1 MAVQLFK
8 RTKQLELKVDEILD
22 LVSQSAMTFDQAIEN
37 YLSEGIGERFNMR
50 LDQMIALET
59 RGDELG
65 LAVELQMYNETLIP
79 DARGDVLTLLEALD
93 GILDS
98 FKSVLFYFSTE
109 VPEIPEELRQ
119 SFDDLAKLSCAG
131 VESLVLAARA
141 FFRDV
146 QTVNDH
152 LHKVH
157 FYEKDADV
165 LVTKIRKEIFLTE
178 LPLAN
183 KIHLRFFAERIV
195 WISDMAEDVAD
206 RLTIYAIKRT
216 I

>member
-22 LVSQSAMTFDQAIEN
+22 LVSQSSMAFEQAIDS
-37 YLSEGIGERFNMR
+37 YLSEGVDTRFNQR
-50 LDQMIALET
+50 LDQLVSLET

-65 LAVELQMYNETLIP
+65 LSVELELYHETLIP

-93 GILDS
+93 GIINS
-98 FKSVLFYFSTE
+98 FKGILFYFATE
-109 VPEIPEELRQ
+109 TPEIPDELRQ
-119 SFDDLAKLSCAG
+119 DFNDLTKLSCAT
-131 VESLVLAARA
+131 VEALVLAARA

-152 LHKVH
+152 IHKVH
-157 FYEKDADV
+157 YYEKEADV
-165 LVTKIRKEIFLTE
+165 LVTKLRREIFQKD

-195 WISDMAEDVAD
+195 WISDMAEEVAD
-206 RLTIYAIKRT
+206 KLTIYAIKRT

>member
-22 LVSQSAMTFDQAIEN
+22 LVSQSAMAFEQAIDA
-37 YLSEGIGERFNMR
+37 YLSEGIGAHFNQR
-50 LDQMIALET
+50 LDQMVTLET
-59 RGDELG
+59 RGDKLG
-65 LAVELQMYNETLIP
+65 LAVELQMYSETLIP
-79 DARGDVLTLLEALD
+79 DARGDVLTLLESLD
-93 GILDS
+93 SIIDS
-98 FKSVLFYFSTE
+98 FKGVLFYFATE
-109 VPEIPEELRQ
+109 APEIPDDLRQ
-119 SFDDLAKLSCAG
+119 DYGELAKLSCAAA
-131 VESLVLAARA
+131 EALVLAARA

-146 QTVNDH
+146 QTINDH

-157 FYEKDADV
+157 YYEKDADV
-165 LVTKIRKEIFLTE
+165 LVTKIRREIFLTE

-206 RLTIYAIKRT
+206 KLAIYAIKRT

>member
-22 LVSQSAMTFDQAIEN
+22 LVSQSAMAFEQAIDG
-37 YLSEGIGERFNMR
+37 YLSEGIGPRFNQR
-50 LDQMIALET
+50 LDQMVTLET
-59 RGDELG
+59 RGDKLG
-65 LAVELQMYNETLIP
+65 LAVELQMYSETLIP
-79 DARGDVLTLLEALD
+79 DARGDVLTLLESLD
-93 GILDS
+93 RIIDS
-98 FKSVLFYFSTE
+98 FKGVLFYFATE
-109 VPEIPEELRQ
+109 APEIPDDLRQ
-119 SFDDLAKLSCAG
+119 DYGELAKLSCAA
-131 VESLVLAARA
+131 VEALVLAARA

-146 QTVNDH
+146 QTINDH

-157 FYEKDADV
+157 YYEKDADV
-165 LVTKIRKEIFLTE
+165 LVTKIRRGIFQHE

-206 RLTIYAIKRT
+206 KLAIYAIKRT

>member
-8 RTKQLELKVDEILD
+8 RTKQLEFKVDEILD
-22 LVSQSAMTFDQAIEN
+22 LVSQSGMAFEQAIDC
-37 YLSEGIGERFNMR
+37 YLSEGVDTHFNQR
-50 LDQMIALET
+50 VDQLVSLET

-65 LAVELQMYNETLIP
+65 LTVELELYHETLIP

-93 GILDS
+93 GIINS
-98 FKSVLFYFSTE
+98 FKGILFYFSTE
-109 VPEIPEELRQ
+109 TPEIPDDLRQ
-119 SFDDLAKLSCAG
+119 DFNDLAKLSCAA
-131 VESLVLAARA
+131 VEALVLAARA

-152 LHKVH
+152 IHKVH
-157 FYEKDADV
+157 YYEKEADV
-165 LVTKIRKEIFLTE
+165 LVTKLRREIFQKD

-195 WISDMAEDVAD
+195 WISDMAEEVAD
-206 RLTIYAIKRT
+206 KLTIYAIKRT

>member
-22 LVSQSAMTFDQAIEN
+22 VVSQSAMVFEQAISS
-37 YLSEGIGERFNMR
+37 YLQEGTSERFEQR
-50 LDQMIALET
+50 LEQIVELET
-59 RGDELG
+59 RGDDLG
-65 LAVELQMYNETLIP
+65 LQVELEMYHETLIP

-93 GILDS
+93 GIINS
-98 FKSVLFYFSTE
+98 FKGVLFYFSTE
-109 VPEIPEELRQ
+109 TPEIPDEFRAQYHE
-119 SFDDLAKLSCAG
+119 LAKLSCAA
-131 VESLVLAARA
+131 VDALVLAARA

-146 QTVNDH
+146 KTVNDH

-157 FYEKDADV
+157 YYEKDADV
-165 LVTKIRKEIFLTE
+165 LVTKLRRDIFLTD

-195 WISDMAEDVAD
+195 WISDMAEGVAD
-206 RLTIYAIKRT
+206 KVTVYAIKRN

>member
-22 LVSQSAMTFDQAIEN
+22 LVSQSGMAFEQAIDS
-37 YLSEGIGERFNMR
+37 YLSEGVDTRFNQR
-50 LDQMIALET
+50 VDQLVSLET

-65 LAVELQMYNETLIP
+65 LSVELELYHETLIP

-93 GILDS
+93 GIINS
-98 FKSVLFYFSTE
+98 FKGILFYFATE
-109 VPEIPEELRQ
+109 TPEIPDELRQ
-119 SFDDLAKLSCAG
+119 DFNDLAKLSCAT
-131 VESLVLAARA
+131 VEALVLAARA

-152 LHKVH
+152 IHKVH
-157 FYEKDADV
+157 YYEKEADV
-165 LVTKIRKEIFLTE
+165 LVTKLRREIFQKD

-195 WISDMAEDVAD
+195 WISDMAEEVAD
-206 RLTIYAIKRT
+206 KLTIYAIKRT

>member
-22 LVSQSAMTFDQAIEN
+22 LVSQSAMTFDQAIDS
-37 YLSEGIGERFNMR
+37 YLSEGIGTRFNQR
-50 LDQMIALET
+50 LDQMVALES
-59 RGDELG
+59 RGDKLG

-93 GILDS
+93 GIIDS
-98 FKSVLFYFSTE
+98 FKGVLFYFSTE
-109 VPEIPEELRQ
+109 SPEFPDELRQ
-119 SFDDLAKLSCAG
+119 NYGELAKVTCAS
-131 VESLVLAARA
+131 VEALVLAARA

-146 QTVNDH
+146 QTINDH

-165 LVTKIRKEIFLTE
+165 LVTKIRREIFE
-178 LPLAN
+178 MDLPLAN

-195 WISDMAEDVAD
+195 WISDMAEEVAD
-206 RLTIYAIKRT
+206 KLTIYAIKRT

>member
-22 LVSQSAMTFDQAIEN
+22 LVSQSAMAFEQAIDS
-37 YLSEGIGERFNMR
+37 YLSEGVDTRFNQR
-50 LDQMIALET
+50 VDQLVSLET

-65 LAVELQMYNETLIP
+65 LSVELELYHETLIP

-93 GILDS
+93 GIINS
-98 FKSVLFYFSTE
+98 FKGILFYFATE
-109 VPEIPEELRQ
+109 TPEIPDELRQ
-119 SFDDLAKLSCAG
+119 DFNDLAKLSCAA
-131 VESLVLAARA
+131 VEALVLAARA

-152 LHKVH
+152 IHKVH
-157 FYEKDADV
+157 YYEKEADV
-165 LVTKIRKEIFLTE
+165 LVTKLRREIFQKD

-195 WISDMAEDVAD
+195 WISDMAEEVAD
-206 RLTIYAIKRT
+206 KLTIYAIKRT

>member
-22 LVSQSAMTFDQAIEN
+22 LVSQSSMAFEQAIDS
-37 YLSEGIGERFNMR
+37 YLSEGVDTRFNQR
-50 LDQMIALET
+50 VDQLVSLET

-65 LAVELQMYNETLIP
+65 LAVELELYHETLIP

-93 GILDS
+93 GIINS
-98 FKSVLFYFSTE
+98 FKGILFYFATE
-109 VPEIPEELRQ
+109 TPEIPDELRQ
-119 SFDDLAKLSCAG
+119 DFNDLAKLSCAT
-131 VESLVLAARA
+131 VEALVLAARA

-152 LHKVH
+152 IHKVH
-157 FYEKDADV
+157 YYEKEADV
-165 LVTKIRKEIFLTE
+165 LVTKLRREIFQKD

-195 WISDMAEDVAD
+195 WVSDMAEEVAD
-206 RLTIYAIKRT
+206 KLTIYAIKRT

>member
-22 LVSQSAMTFDQAIEN
+22 LVSQSGMAFEQAIDC
-37 YLSEGIGERFNMR
+37 YLSEGVDTRFNQR
-50 LDQMIALET
+50 VDQLVSLET

-65 LAVELQMYNETLIP
+65 LSVELELYHETLIP

-93 GILDS
+93 GIINS
-98 FKSVLFYFSTE
+98 FKGILFYFATE
-109 VPEIPEELRQ
+109 TPEIPDELRQ
-119 SFDDLAKLSCAG
+119 DFNDLAKLSCAT
-131 VESLVLAARA
+131 VEALVLAARA

-146 QTVNDH
+146 LTVNDH
-152 LHKVH
+152 IHKVH
-157 FYEKDADV
+157 YYEKEADV
-165 LVTKIRKEIFLTE
+165 LVTKLRREIFQKD

-195 WISDMAEDVAD
+195 WISDMAEEVAD
-206 RLTIYAIKRT
+206 KLTIYAIKRT

>member
-22 LVSQSAMTFDQAIEN
+22 LVSQSGMAFEQAIDS
-37 YLSEGIGERFNMR
+37 YLSEGVDTRFNQR
-50 LDQMIALET
+50 VDQLVSLET

-65 LAVELQMYNETLIP
+65 LAVELELYHETLIP

-93 GILDS
+93 GIINS
-98 FKSVLFYFSTE
+98 FKGILFYFATE
-109 VPEIPEELRQ
+109 TPEIPDELRQ
-119 SFDDLAKLSCAG
+119 DFNDLAKLSCAT
-131 VESLVLAARA
+131 VEALVLAARA

-152 LHKVH
+152 IHKVH
-157 FYEKDADV
+157 YYEKEADV
-165 LVTKIRKEIFLTE
+165 LVTKLRREIFQKD

-195 WISDMAEDVAD
+195 WVSDMAEEVAD
-206 RLTIYAIKRT
+206 KLTIYAIKRT